1 MNGKRNPGN
10 PRNLGNPAPL
20 SLTHQIQRRAHE
32 LGFALVGITPAERSQ
47 TLQRYRDWLENGYA
61 GEMDYLERHLP
72 IKEDPRRLLAE
83 AKSVISLAMNYYS
96 LDTPELLAED
106 PGRGQISRYAWGDD
120 YHEVIRERLRQ
131 LVEFIRQRFA
141 ETEPE
146 SRICVDT
153 APILEREYAQKAQLG
168 WIGKNTNLINWR
180 SGSWY
185 FLAEVLVNVPLELTA
200 ESQWPVQFAGDRPPR
215 YGDDG
220 TVRQFAGDRP
230 PRYGDDDGTVSPRWA
245 IAGDRP
251 PRYGDDD
258 GTVGPR
264 RQFAGDRPPRYG
276 TLGLPRGSCGTC
288 TRCIEAC
295 PTDAI
300 VAPNVLDSRL
310 CISYLT
316 IELKASIP
324 TALRPKMGNLIFG
337 CDICQEVCPWN
348 SKAVPTTESAFHPR
362 DGNFA
367 PELLSLVNMTQIE
380 FSRRFKGSPI
390 KRAKRRGFLRNVLVA
405 IGNWGARKALPALK
419 IALTD
424 DEPLVRSHA
433 AWAVGQIGGKT
444 AAKLLQTRLA
454 VESEPMVIAE
464 IQEALAG
471 L

>member
-1 MNGKRNPGN
+1 MNRKRNPGN
-10 PRNLGNPAPL
+10 PRNLGNPATL

-72 IKEDPRRLLAE
+72 LKEDPRRLLAE
-83 AKSVISLAMNYYS
+83 AKSVISLAMNYYT
-96 LDTPELLAED
+96 LDTPQLLAED

-141 ETEPE
+141 ETEPD

-185 FLAEVLVNVPLELTA
+185 FLAEVLVNVPLELTV
-200 ESQWPVQFAGDRPPR
+200 ESQWPVQIAGDRPPR

-220 TVRQFAGDRP
+220 TVRQ
-230 PRYGDDDGTVSPRWA
+230 

-258 GTVGPR
+258 
-264 RQFAGDRPPRYG
+264 RYE
-276 TLGLPRGSCGTC
+276 TPALPRGSCGTC

-362 DGNFA
+362 EGNLA

-433 AWAVGQIGGKT
+433 AWAVGQIGGET

-454 VESEPMVIAE
+454 VENEPMVIAE

>member
-10 PRNLGNPAPL
+10 PAQNRGNPAHI
-20 SLTHQIQRRAHE
+20 SLTHQILQRAHE
-32 LGFALVGITPAERSQ
+32 LGFALVGITPAEQSQ

-61 GEMDYLERHLP
+61 GEMDYLKKHLP
-72 IKEDPRRLLAE
+72 LKEDPRRLLAE
-83 AKSVISLAMNYYS
+83 AKSVISLAMNYYT
-96 LDTPELLAED
+96 LDAPEHLAQD

-131 LVEFIRQRFA
+131 FVEFIRQRFA
-141 ETEPE
+141 ETEPDC
-146 SRICVDT
+146 RICVDT
-153 APILEREYAQKAQLG
+153 APILEREYAQQAKLG

-185 FLAEVLVNVPLELTA
+185 FLAEVLVTTQLAPTTEPL
-200 ESQWPVQFAGDRPPR
+200 
-215 YGDDG
+215 
-220 TVRQFAGDRP
+220 
-230 PRYGDDDGTVSPRWA
+230 
-245 IAGDRP
+245 
-251 PRYGDDD
+251 
-258 GTVGPR
+258 
-264 RQFAGDRPPRYG
+264 
-276 TLGLPRGSCGTC
+276 RGSCGTC

-316 IELKASIP
+316 IELKGSIP
-324 TALRPKMGNLIFG
+324 TELRPKMGNLIFG

-348 SKAVPTTESAFHPR
+348 SKGTPTTESAFHPR
-362 DGNFA
+362 EGNLA
-367 PELLSLVNMTQIE
+367 PALLSLVNMTQTA

-419 IALTD
+419 IALAD

-433 AWAVGQIGGKT
+433 AWAVGQIGGEA
-444 AAKLLQTRLA
+444 AAKLLKTRLA
-454 VESEPMVIAE
+454 VEDEPEVIVE
-464 IQEALAG
+464 IQEALAR

>member
-72 IKEDPRRLLAE
+72 LKEDPRRLLAE
-83 AKSVISLAMNYYS
+83 AKSVISLAMNYYT
-96 LDTPELLAED
+96 LDTPQLLAED

-131 LVEFIRQRFA
+131 LVEFIRQRCA

-200 ESQWPVQFAGDRPPR
+200 ESQWPQ
-215 YGDDG
+215 
-220 TVRQFAGDRP
+220 
-230 PRYGDDDGTVSPRWA
+230 

-251 PRYGDDD
+251 PRYGDDEKYE
-258 GTVGPR
+258 TP
-264 RQFAGDRPPRYG
+264 A
-276 TLGLPRGSCGTC
+276 LPRGSCGTC

-348 SKAVPTTESAFHPR
+348 SKATPTTESAFHPR
-362 DGNFA
+362 EGNLA
-367 PELLSLVNMTQIE
+367 PELLSLVNMTQVE

-405 IGNWGARKALPALK
+405 IGNWGARKALPALE

-433 AWAVGQIGGKT
+433 AWAVGQIGGET
-444 AAKLLQTRLA
+444 ATKLLQTRLA
-454 VESEPMVIAE
+454 VENEPMVIAE